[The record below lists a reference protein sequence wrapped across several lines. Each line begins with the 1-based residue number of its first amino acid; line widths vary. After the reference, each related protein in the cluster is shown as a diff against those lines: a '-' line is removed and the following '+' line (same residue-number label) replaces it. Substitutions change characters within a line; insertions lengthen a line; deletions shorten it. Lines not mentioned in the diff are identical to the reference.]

1 MNERMPWRLQIA
13 IQCMRANWFDPCGP
27 IPSDGAMKDAASLY
41 FRMADA
47 MLAVHARTRAPS
59 DDIICEQGLGNPLN
73 EGQEHART
81 APAAESREDKIRHII
96 DSLSST
102 PPNGFADACKKRTA
116 IEKLVRMLN
125 ESNGGG
131 T

>member
-1 MNERMPWRLQIA
+1 MNEPMPWRLQIA

-27 IPSDGAMKDAASLY
+27 ILSDGAMKDAASLY

-47 MLAVHARTRAPS
+47 MLAVHA
-59 DDIICEQGLGNPLN
+59 Q
-73 EGQEHART
+73 T
-81 APAAESREDKIRHII
+81 APPVEESRAAKIEHII

-125 ESNGGG
+125 ESNK
-131 T
+131 

>member
-1 MNERMPWRLQIA
+1 MTHNNMNERMPWRLQIA
-13 IQCMRANWFDPCGP
+13 VMAMQGDFAHQGQPNRTEFASFAQCY
-27 IPSDGAMKDAASLY
+27 LE
-41 FRMADA
+41 MADA
-47 MLAVHARTRAPS
+47 MLADHP
-59 DDIICEQGLGNPLN
+59 
-73 EGQEHART
+73 RT
-81 APAAESREDKIRHII
+81 APVEESRAAKIAHII

>member
-13 IQCMRANWFDPCGP
+13 MA
-27 IPSDGAMKDAASLY
+27 AMQGEIARSYSALHLGSVGLY

-47 MLAVHARTRAPS
+47 MLA
-59 DDIICEQGLGNPLN
+59 
-73 EGQEHART
+73 EHART
-81 APAAESREDKIRHII
+81 APVEESRAAKIAHII

-125 ESNGGG
+125 ESNGGR

>member
-1 MNERMPWRLQIA
+1 MSNMPWRLQIA
-13 IQCMRANWFDPCGP
+13 MA
-27 IPSDGAMKDAASLY
+27 AMQGEISRSYSALHLGNVGLY

-47 MLAVHARTRAPS
+47 MLA
-59 DDIICEQGLGNPLN
+59 
-73 EGQEHART
+73 EHTRT
-81 APAAESREDKIRHII
+81 APVEESRAAKIAHII

-125 ESNGGG
+125 ESNQ
-131 T
+131 